1 MVTSS
6 VSNNGRSVAIKI
18 TGRFDFQ
25 CHRDFRDAYAK
36 HAGKPCDYVVDLS
49 GTDYMDSSA
58 LGMLLLL
65 REHAGGDRATVVISQ
80 PNPTINK
87 ILTIANFHKM
97 FKIEAKAA

>member
-6 VSNNGRSVAIKI
+6 VSSDGRTVTIHIK
-18 TGRFDFQ
+18 GRFTFLM
-25 CHRDFRDAYAK
+25 HREFRDAY
-36 HAGKPCDYVVDLS
+36 HSRTGVNTQFVVDLS
-49 GTDYMDSSA
+49 VTDYMDSSA

-65 REHAGGDRATVVISQ
+65 REHAGGEKASVVISH
-80 PNPTINK
+80 PNPTITK

>member
-6 VSNNGRSVAIKI
+6 VNSDGRTVVITIK
-18 TGRFDFQ
+18 GRFDFQ
-25 CHRDFRDAYAK
+25 SHREFRDAYAK
-36 HAGKPCDYVVDLS
+36 HPGNKHQFVVDLS

-65 REHAGGDRATVVISQ
+65 REHAGGDRASVVISR

-87 ILTIANFHKM
+87 ILTIANFTKM
-97 FKIEAKAA
+97 FRVEAKAA